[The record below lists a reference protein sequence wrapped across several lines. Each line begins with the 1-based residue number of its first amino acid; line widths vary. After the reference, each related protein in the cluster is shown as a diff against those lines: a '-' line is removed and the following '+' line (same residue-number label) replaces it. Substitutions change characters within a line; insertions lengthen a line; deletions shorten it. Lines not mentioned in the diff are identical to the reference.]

1 MTETTRTSQTHQPSG
16 AAEPGGA
23 PEPGGRGL
31 TGAAAAL
38 AYAGALP
45 LIFIAVIIWARPPGE
60 DVLLRQLAAL
70 YGGLLLA
77 FFGGVRW
84 GIAAMRREGPDFRSL
99 AGAVAPLL
107 LAIPV
112 FLMSIDPLRIALI
125 AVALPVLLADDL
137 MATKKGSGAPGWY
150 LAVRIPLTVML
161 ELALLAILIRI
172 LLY

>member
-1 MTETTRTSQTHQPSG
+1 MKGNGIMTETMTNKNTHQPSG
-16 AAEPGGA
+16 A
-23 PEPGGRGL
+23 GL

-60 DVLLRQLAAL
+60 DILLRQLAAL

-84 GIAAMRREGPDFRSL
+84 GIAAMRRQGPDFRSL

-112 FLMSIDPLRIALI
+112 FLMSIAPLRIALI
-125 AVALPVLLADDL
+125 AVALPVLLIDDL